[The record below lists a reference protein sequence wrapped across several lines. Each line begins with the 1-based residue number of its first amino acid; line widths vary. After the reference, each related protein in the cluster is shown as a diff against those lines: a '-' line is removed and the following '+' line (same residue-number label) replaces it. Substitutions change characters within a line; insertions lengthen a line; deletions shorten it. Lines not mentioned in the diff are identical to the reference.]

1 LSFVSEGAS
10 FLAGRTLGMI
20 TTCTIL
26 LHEVPHEIG
35 DFAILVQS
43 GCEKRKAMFLQL
55 STATG
60 QICSRYVT
68 SMAQKFISA

>member
-1 LSFVSEGAS
+1 MGIL
-10 FLAGRTLGMI
+10 
-20 TTCTIL
+20 TTITIL

-43 GCEKRKAMFLQL
+43 GCGKTKAMFLQL

-60 QICSRYVT
+60 RVLL
-68 SMAQKFISA
+68 